1 MSERDPK
8 QEDTHKRRKKV
19 LASYDDIRQAVDR
32 LDTARTGTFSVVE
45 LNGALDRLG
54 IKVRKSDLRRLA
66 KTVEVDEPDRL
77 PQMTKGGA
85 SRHRGDGAG
94 EGDGHHRSR
103 GHGRSVMPSSRPPK
117 HQPSLSAF
125 LKSKIAPHWRV
136 FQKDMMRMDPDRI
149 GLITIQDFLTV
160 LEQRKVRLSAEQV
173 DALYLQYGVGSEKA
187 SIRYPDL
194 LRSCV
199 SAGMTEAVKEGGG
212 GLPGVKGA
220 SRREQGLP
228 QIGRAEETFMRLAAA
243 QWKPLRQ
250 ACRSLDIDG
259 TKALESRVMRGVLL
273 RQGLPVTD
281 SVMHLLCRNYPGP
294 GTEDTVAYNDFIGDI
309 CRRFLATSGSRSVPV

>member
-1 MSERDPK
+1 MNSLVIWDR
-8 QEDTHKRRKKV
+8 
-19 LASYDDIRQAVDR
+19 SGQAVDR

-66 KTVEVDEPDRL
+66 KTVEVDEPDRSPLPPPGDCPEMPGRHTPIQFQLQL

-160 LEQRKVRLSAEQV
+160 RTHHQ
-173 DALYLQYGVGSEKA
+173 
-187 SIRYPDL
+187 
-194 LRSCV
+194 
-199 SAGMTEAVKEGGG
+199 
-212 GLPGVKGA
+212 
-220 SRREQGLP
+220 
-228 QIGRAEETFMRLAAA
+228 
-243 QWKPLRQ
+243 
-250 ACRSLDIDG
+250 
-259 TKALESRVMRGVLL
+259 
-273 RQGLPVTD
+273 
-281 SVMHLLCRNYPGP
+281 
-294 GTEDTVAYNDFIGDI
+294 
-309 CRRFLATSGSRSVPV
+309 